1 VVHISDTHNFHN
13 YIALPHDGDL
23 LLHTG
28 DMVGNYNANY
38 EIDVVSQFKDFLD
51 WILAHDCFQSWTPP
65 PHFSEDTKK
74 LILRPAMTE
83 KQFFRGLS
91 PLVFADRDQTEI
103 QLLANEQPKLQADYT
118 LQLTAAE
125 AAKLEAKALP
135 MPRKTEKVQLYLK
148 HWMLFLDKVFGP
160 IKCELIIQ
168 GRQFNHTLQ
177 AKLPRIMSTGDFM
190 DRRGNS
196 ILWELAITAE
206 AFWHSTLLK
215 RIPAYQLQKQRAH

>member
-1 VVHISDTHNFHN
+1 
-13 YIALPHDGDL
+13 
-23 LLHTG
+23 LHTG

-103 QLLANEQPKLQADYT
+103 QLLANEQRTSSKQTTRYNSP
-118 LQLTAAE
+118 
-125 AAKLEAKALP
+125 P
-135 MPRKTEKVQLYLK
+135 LK
-148 HWMLFLDKVFGP
+148 QPSLKQKH
-160 IKCELIIQ
+160 CQCQE
-168 GRQFNHTLQ
+168 RQRNSSCTS
-177 AKLPRIMSTGDFM
+177 STGCCSSTKSLDPSSVSSSFK
-190 DRRGNS
+190 DDSS
-196 ILWELAITAE
+196 IT
-206 AFWHSTLLK
+206 HC
-215 RIPAYQLQKQRAH
+215 KQNYLVS